1 MPSALAALLIAI
13 AAMPAEKT
21 APDTAFDTV
30 VVCPAAF
37 RETMKPWLDLR
48 AGQGHRIKLISNSG
62 TADAIRGEIRE
73 TARDGRLRFV
83 LLVGG
88 ADPKL
93 NGDAGVRARSV
104 PMHYAA
110 ARVNVKWGSTH
121 TISTDNW
128 YVQAA
133 GSDDERPVPT
143 IAIGRL
149 PATSPEEL
157 AVMVK
162 KILAYE
168 RAEDFSPWRQRLN
181 VVAGVGN
188 FGYLADTLLEATA
201 TTVLTESVP
210 AEYHVSV
217 TYANWRS
224 PYCPDPRR
232 FHAAAIERLDE
243 GSFLWVYIGHAAP
256 RETGLFE
263 VPGHKYPILNMPD
276 AAALRGGEGRPIAL
290 FLSCLAG
297 AVDAR
302 GQCLASALA
311 AAPGGPAAVIA
322 ASRVTMPY
330 GETLL
335 ATNLSDE
342 LFRGQCATVG
352 EALLHVKQ
360 KMLAAPKKDDARRAV
375 LDALAVTFISSSK
388 NLPAERAEHV
398 LMYNLIGDPLLRLR
412 HPQPI
417 SIQLAKSVPAGGSL
431 QIDGLS
437 PIAGRATVELVVR
450 RDRTRLSRPE
460 AWQDI
465 FPTNSKEL
473 AAFDEVYKEAN
484 DGCLKSVEMAVQKGP
499 FQAKIAVPPEAIGD
513 CSVSVFIAGKGEIAM
528 GSAPVQVVR
537 PRKLGTSLS
546 SDLRPSK
553 AEPQ

>member
-13 AAMPAEKT
+13 AAIPAEKT
-21 APDTAFDTV
+21 APDAAFDTV

-37 RETMKPWLDLR
+37 RETMKPWLELR
-48 AGQGHRIKLISNSG
+48 TGQGHHIRLISNSSPAG
-62 TADAIRGEIRE
+62 EIRDKIRE
-73 TARDGRLRFV
+73 TARGGQLRFV

-93 NGDAGVRARSV
+93 NGDPGVRARSV

-110 ARVNVKWGSTH
+110 ARVNVKWGSTP
-121 TISTDNW
+121 TIPTDNW

-133 GSDDERPVPT
+133 GSDDASPVPT

-149 PATSPEEL
+149 PATSAEEL
-157 AVMVK
+157 AAMVK
-162 KILAYE
+162 KIAAYE
-168 RAEDFSPWRQRLN
+168 QTEDFSPWRQRLN
-181 VVAGVGN
+181 IVAGVGN
-188 FGYLADTLLEATA
+188 FGYLADTVLESTA
-201 TTVLTESVP
+201 TTILTESVP
-210 AEYHVSV
+210 AEYHVSM

-243 GSFLWVYIGHAAP
+243 GSFFWVYIGHAAP
-256 RETGLFE
+256 RETALFE

-276 AAALRGGEGRPIAL
+276 AAALRGSQGRPLAL
-290 FLSCLAG
+290 FLSCYAG

-311 AAPGGPAAVIA
+311 AAPGGPIAVVA

-330 GETLL
+330 GETVL
-335 ATNLSDE
+335 ATGLSDE
-342 LFRGQCATVG
+342 LFRGHCETVG

-360 KMLAAPKKDDARRAV
+360 TMLAESKKDDARRAV
-375 LDALAVTFISSSK
+375 LDALAVTFISSGK
-388 NLPAERAEHV
+388 NLAAERAEHV

-417 SIQLAKSVPAGGSL
+417 GIQLAKSVPTGGSL
-431 QIDGLS
+431 QIDGIS

-450 RDRTRLSRPE
+450 RDRTRLPRPVRT
-460 AWQDI
+460 AY
-465 FPTNSKEL
+465 PANAKEL

-484 DGCLKSVEMAVQKGP
+484 DGCLKSLELAVQKGP
-499 FQAKIAVPPEAIGD
+499 FQAKIAVPPELLIWT
-513 CSVSVFIAGKGEIAM
+513 
-528 GSAPVQVVR
+528 VR
-537 PRKLGTSLS
+537 VPRYS
-546 SDLRPSK
+546 
-553 AEPQ
+553 